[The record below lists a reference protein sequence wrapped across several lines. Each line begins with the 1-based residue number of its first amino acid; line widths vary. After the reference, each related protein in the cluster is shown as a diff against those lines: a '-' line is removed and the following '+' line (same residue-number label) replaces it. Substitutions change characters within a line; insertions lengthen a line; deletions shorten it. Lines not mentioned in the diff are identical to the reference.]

1 MRLIG
6 MFEIGGVGAE
16 LLAVGV
22 ARRVLVLV
30 EAVQVGGVGGID
42 AHFQRLQP
50 VAVDHA
56 LEGEGVGGGR
66 QEAVEVGEGGR
77 LAFAQPGEDDP
88 VLDHDRVALL
98 AHALAEHAAVG
109 LGRRLQALAVDVEQP
124 AMEQAAQATVLEA
137 AVGEVGAAMRAAAV
151 EQAVPATLVAEQHEV
166 LAQHAHRLGRALV
179 RQLVGERHRMPVVA
193 HQRPALGAGT
203 DAGDQVVLL
212 VAHHGLAALR
222 PTIGQDR
229 VLH

>member
-22 ARRVLVLV
+22 ARRILVLV

-42 AHFQRLQP
+42 AHLQRLQP

-77 LAFAQPGEDDP
+77 LALAEPGEDDP

-124 AMEQAAQATVLEA
+124 AVEQAAQAAVLEA

-151 EQAVPATLVAEQHEV
+151 EQAVPAALVAEQHEV
-166 LAQHAHRLGRALV
+166 LAQHAHRLGRPLV
-179 RQLVGERHRMPVVA
+179 GQFVGERHRMPVVA
-193 HQRPALGAGT
+193 HQRAALGAGT
-203 DAGDQVVLL
+203 DAGDQLVLL
-212 VAHHGLAALR
+212 VAHHGWLPSGRL
-222 PTIGQDR
+222 
-229 VLH
+229 